1 MRKAFAGLW
10 KTSGYF
16 RFGVVALAFAIVMIA
31 LSFFSPYK
39 PMESFAVTPD
49 LPPSLAHL
57 FGTNS
62 RGQDLFWQMTVALRN
77 SLAFGVMTAILSRI
91 IAIWVGMYAGYKGG
105 LFDKVAMSINDS
117 FVIMPVLPVLLLLN
131 FLLRDKMN
139 WFYMSLMMAIL
150 GWAYDARLIRSQVL
164 SLKERIFSDTAVFCG
179 MPTRRIV
186 FKEHMPYVLP
196 IIFATTINNL
206 LWSIGMEVTLSILG
220 LTNINKASIGV
231 VIFWANQH
239 QAMIS
244 GIWWWIAAP
253 VVVTVFVFTG
263 LYLLSVALNEYIDPR
278 TRLRM
283 KGGAA

>member
-1 MRKAFAGLW
+1 MKKAFAGLW
-10 KTSGYF
+10 KTSGSF
-16 RFGVVALAFAIVMIA
+16 RFGIISLVFALVMVA

-39 PMESFAVTPD
+39 PMASFVVTED
-49 LPPSLAHL
+49 LPPSFAHL

-77 SLAFGVMTAILSRI
+77 SLLFGVVTAILSRI
-91 IAIWVGMYAGYKGG
+91 IAVWVGMYAGYKGG

-117 FVIMPVLPVLLLLN
+117 FVIMPILPILILLN

-139 WFYMSLMMAIL
+139 WFYMALMMAAL
-150 GWAYDARLIRSQVL
+150 GWAYDARVIRSQVL
-164 SLKERIFSDTAVFCG
+164 SLKERVFTDTAVFCG
-179 MPTRRIV
+179 MPTRRII
-186 FKEHMPYVLP
+186 FKEHMPYVIP

-220 LTNINKASIGV
+220 LTNINKPSIGV

-239 QAMIS
+239 QALIS
-244 GIWWWIAAP
+244 GVWWWIAAP
-253 VVVTVFVFTG
+253 VAVTVFVFTG
-263 LYLLSVALNEYIDPR
+263 LYLLSVSLNEYIDPR

>member
-1 MRKAFAGLW
+1 MKNAFAGLW
-10 KTSGYF
+10 KTSGSF
-16 RFGVVALAFAIVMIA
+16 RFGIVSLVFTLGMVV

-39 PMESFAVTPD
+39 PMESFAVIPD
-49 LPPSLAHL
+49 LPPSFQYP

-62 RGQDLFWQMTVALRN
+62 RGQDLFWQMAAALRN
-77 SLAFGVMTAILSRI
+77 SLMFGLVTAVLSRI
-91 IAIWVGMYAGYKGG
+91 IAVWVGMYAGYKGG

-117 FVIMPVLPVLLLLN
+117 FVIMPVLPLFILLN
-131 FLLRDKMN
+131 FLLREKMN
-139 WFYMSLMMAIL
+139 LFYMALMMAVL

-164 SLKERIFSDTAVFCG
+164 SLKERMFSDTAVFSG

-186 FKEHMPYVLP
+186 FREHLPFVLP
-196 IIFATTINNL
+196 IIFSTTINNL
-206 LWSIGMEVTLSILG
+206 LWSVGMEVTLSILG
-220 LTNINKASIGV
+220 LTNVNKASIGV

-244 GIWWWIAAP
+244 GTWWWLAAP
-253 VVVTVFVFTG
+253 VAITVFVFTG
-263 LYLLSVALNEYIDPR
+263 LYLLSISLNEYIDPR

>member
-10 KTSGYF
+10 KNSGYF
-16 RFGVVALAFAIVMIA
+16 RFGIISLAFALFMVTM
-31 LSFFSPYK
+31 SFFSPFK

-49 LPPSLAHL
+49 LPPSFAHI

-62 RGQDLFWQMTVALRN
+62 RGQDLFWQMTFALRN
-77 SLAFGVMTAILSRI
+77 SLMFGVMTAILSRV
-91 IAIWVGMYAGYKGG
+91 IAVWVGMYSGYKGG

-117 FVIMPVLPVLLLLN
+117 FVIMPVLPILLLLN

-139 WFYMSLMMAIL
+139 WFYMALMMAFL
-150 GWAYDARLIRSQVL
+150 GWAYDARLIRAQVL
-164 SLKERIFSDTAVFCG
+164 SLKERVFSDTAVFCG

-186 FKEHMPYVLP
+186 FKEHMPYVMP

-244 GIWWWIAAP
+244 GVWWWLAAP

-283 KGGAA
+283 KGGAV

>member
-16 RFGVVALAFAIVMIA
+16 RFGIISLAFALVMIA
-31 LSFFSPYK
+31 LSFFSPFK

-49 LPPSLAHL
+49 LPPSFAHL

-62 RGQDLFWQMTVALRN
+62 RGQDLFWQMTLALRN
-77 SLAFGVMTAILSRI
+77 SLMFGVMTAVLSRI

-105 LFDKVAMSINDS
+105 LFDKVAMAINDS
-117 FVIMPVLPVLLLLN
+117 FVIMPVLPILLLLN

-139 WFYMSLMMAIL
+139 WFYMALMMALL
-150 GWAYDARLIRSQVL
+150 GWAYDARLIRAQVL
-164 SLKERIFSDTAVFCG
+164 SLKERVFSDTAVFCG
-179 MPTRRIV
+179 MPTRRII
-186 FKEHMPYVLP
+186 FKEHMPYVMP

-244 GIWWWIAAP
+244 GIWWWLAAP
-253 VVVTVFVFTG
+253 VGVTVFVFTG

-283 KGGAA
+283 KGGAV